1 MVSVQSVIS
10 PWKSPKSTLASP
22 QCFKTL
28 AAERL
33 ETCIGLNGVCE
44 SYRHSMSHLVGHFK
58 CERLDA
64 GVHDMVVKDRRVQLC
79 CKASASAMQLV
90 SPIRWHREGP
100 KSAVELQ
107 GLGER
112 HAASVAN
119 TLASFAVPL
128 HHSLTSM
135 DLG

>member
-1 MVSVQSVIS
+1 MHFE
-10 PWKSPKSTLASP
+10 TE
-22 QCFKTL
+22 
-28 AAERL
+28 AERL

-44 SYRHSMSHLVGHFK
+44 SYRYSMSHLVGHFK
-58 CERLDA
+58 CERLEA
-64 GVHDMVVKDRRVQLC
+64 GVLRDVLLPLHDMVVQDRRVQLC

-90 SPIRWHREGP
+90 LPIRWHREGP